1 MRRSRRGP
9 SGSPRRRWAPVC
21 VAGVLLVA
29 LLCAAAPAAAAAEE
43 PSFCVERYAHDYGE
57 RLGEMP
63 RQDPPPEGEL
73 PFGPR
78 NFSIYRPE
86 LTPVVLEGSNL
97 GYRFAAKNG
106 EGRTF
111 HLGWTLRAVL
121 NSVDS
126 DGRFKR
132 VLAKKQRR
140 VDIVDDLDQLALT
153 FPAKHSGHY
162 RIDVRIRDL
171 DSGKSV
177 SYREHWRVLERS
189 VDIDLTVSATHF
201 HRGES
206 VYGLVQNPGASR
218 IFAPGYLDL
227 QRYEGGGWVEVPQP
241 LSPAAVMKEDWWIE
255 PGENAPCHR
264 YDVPADATPG
274 LYRFVAS
281 AYAVELQRRVTVT
294 QPFAVAP

>member
-1 MRRSRRGP
+1 MKRSRRGP
-9 SGSPRRRWAPVC
+9 SGPPRRRLVPIC
-21 VAGVLLVA
+21 VAGVLLA
-29 LLCAAAPAAAAAEE
+29 ILFCAAAPAGAAAPAL
-43 PSFCVERYAHDYGE
+43 CVEDYARDYGA

-78 NFSIYRPE
+78 NFSMYRPE
-86 LTPVVLEGSNL
+86 MTPVVLEGSNL

-132 VLAKKQRR
+132 VVAKKRRR
-140 VDIVDDLDQLALT
+140 VDVVDDLDQLALT

-162 RIDVRIRDL
+162 RTDVRIRDL
-171 DSGKSV
+171 DSGRSV

-189 VDIDLTVSATHF
+189 VDIDLTVSAESL

-227 QRYEGGGWVEVPQP
+227 QRWEGGGWVEVPQP
-241 LSPAAVMKEDWWIE
+241 LTPAAVMRGDWWIE

-264 YDVPADATPG
+264 YDVPAAATPG
-274 LYRFVAS
+274 LYRFVA
-281 AYAVELQRRVTVT
+281 APYAVELQRRVTVT
-294 QPFAVAP
+294 RSFAVAP